1 MRVVVFNDSSSICYV
16 SSVRY
21 CGGYHQ
27 VSGCIDEGG

>member
-1 MRVVVFNDSSSICYV
+1 MRVVVFNDGSICYV
-16 SSVRY
+16 SSVIY

>member
-1 MRVVVFNDSSSICYV
+1 MREVVFNDSSICYV

-27 VSGCIDEGG
+27 VSDCIAEGG